1 MKKIH
6 IIFAISA
13 VFIIVLSSV
22 LIFMA
27 VNNSKGLSASEAEER
42 YNSLFLNEQQMDD
55 EQFTSSLCNL
65 LAGIADGDRDQAEK
79 YATIVRKITWD
90 AYTFE
95 DEEVFFLPKSFR
107 MHTRRFKA
115 VK

>member
-1 MKKIH
+1 
-6 IIFAISA
+6 
-13 VFIIVLSSV
+13 
-22 LIFMA
+22 MA